1 MKIPLQQSSSF
12 RWLIIA
18 LMCGATLNGSLP
30 GVSLDGP
37 SVYAIKDA
45 RIVTVTGTTLAK
57 GTVVIR
63 DGLIE
68 SVGER
73 VQIPPDARVLDGSG
87 LTVYPGLID
96 AHAEVALEQPQQAGQ
111 RQARPA
117 GGGGQPSQPPSPDN
131 KMSPDKLAADQLKV
145 DEAALEKYRSAGIT
159 TALTIPRRGIF
170 IGQSALINL
179 AGEKT
184 AHMVVHSPVALHIG
198 LESTGG
204 FREYPSS
211 LMGVI
216 SYIRQT
222 LYDAQHYQL
231 EQQRYQASKRGM
243 RRPELNSALE
253 ALQPVIA
260 GQRPVVM
267 VAQEAKEIHRAIQLA
282 EEFKLKCIISG
293 ATESAQ
299 VAELLRAKQIPVL
312 LSLNFPTEP
321 RDADPEADTPV
332 RVLRQRAEA
341 PKAAAALQRAG
352 VKFAFTSG
360 FMADPKDF
368 IKNAARA
375 VKAGLAEADALKA
388 LTINAAEI
396 FGVAEQ
402 LGSIEA
408 GKIANLVV
416 TDGDLFNEKTTIKY
430 VFIDGRQFE
439 IKKEPSRPTAGGDQP
454 PADASGTWNLTVETP
469 QGAVQVAAAL
479 QQAGTTIS
487 GTVSSLFGEASISSG
502 SIRGRT
508 VQFAAYIN
516 IGGQPTKIEFDGTI
530 QGDSINGTVSVSGQG
545 AFPFSG
551 TRPK

>member
-1 MKIPLQQSSSF
+1 MRWKIPLSRHWSF
-12 RWLIIA
+12 RWLAVA
-18 LMCGATLNGSLP
+18 LVCGNALYVPLL
-30 GVSLDGP
+30 GVSSDGP
-37 SVYAIKDA
+37 LVYAIKDA
-45 RIVTVTGTTLAK
+45 RIVTVTGGTLAK
-57 GTVVIR
+57 GTVLIR

-73 VQIPPDARVLDGSG
+73 VQIPPDARVLEGAG

-96 AHAEVALEQPQQAGQ
+96 AHAEIALEQPQQAGQ
-111 RQARPA
+111 RQTRP
-117 GGGGQPSQPPSPDN
+117 GSGQPSPPPSLEN

-145 DEAALEKYRSAGIT
+145 DEATFEKYRNAGIT

-179 AGEKT
+179 AGEK
-184 AHMVVHSPVALHIG
+184 AAQLVVQSPVALHIG

-231 EQQRYQASKRGM
+231 ERQRYQATRRGM
-243 RRPELNSALE
+243 RRPEMNNALE

-260 GQRPVVM
+260 GRLPVVM
-267 VAQEAKEIHRAIQLA
+267 VAQEAKEIHRAIELA

-341 PKAAAALQRAG
+341 PKAAAMLQRAG

-360 FMADPKDF
+360 FMSDPKDF
-368 IKNAARA
+368 IKNAAKA

-408 GKIANLVV
+408 GKIANLLV
-416 TDGDLFNEKTTIKY
+416 TDGDLFNEKATIKY

-439 IKKEPSRPTAGGDQP
+439 IKKEPSRATPAGEQP
-454 PADASGTWNLTVETP
+454 PVDATGMWNLTVETP
-469 QGAVQVAAAL
+469 QGAVQVTANV
-479 QQAGTTIS
+479 QQSGTTLG
-487 GTVSSLFGEASISSG
+487 GTISSLFGEASISSG

-508 VQFAAYIN
+508 VQFAASIN
-516 IGGQPTKIEFDGTI
+516 IGGQPTKVEFDGTI

-545 AFPFSG
+545 SFPFSG

>member
-1 MKIPLQQSSSF
+1 MKIPLQQSHSF
-12 RWLIIA
+12 RWLSIA
-18 LMCGATLNGSLP
+18 LMCGATLNVSLP
-30 GVSLDGP
+30 NASLDGP
-37 SVYAIKDA
+37 LVYAIKDA

-159 TALTIPRRGIF
+159 AALTIPRRGIF

-179 AGEKT
+179 AGEK
-184 AHMVVHSPVALHIG
+184 AAQMVVQSPVALHIG

-231 EQQRYQASKRGM
+231 EQRRYQASKRGM
-243 RRPELNSALE
+243 RRPEPNNALE

-260 GQRPVVM
+260 GQMPVIM

-299 VAELLRAKQIPVL
+299 VAELLRARQIPVL

-352 VKFAFTSG
+352 VKFAFSSG
-360 FMADPKDF
+360 FMNDPKDF
-368 IKNAARA
+368 IKNAAKA
-375 VKAGLAEADALKA
+375 VKAGLAEADAIKA

-439 IKKEPSRPTAGGDQP
+439 IKKEPSRPTPGGDQP

-487 GTVSSLFGEASISSG
+487 GTVSSLFGEAGISSG

-516 IGGQPTKIEFDGTI
+516 IGGQPTKVEFDGTI